1 MSNINTTLYGECLM
15 NFRDFVKKDNSKRV
29 QPEQEELEEYYEKEP
44 VEELDENTEE
54 DFGEEEPEDEYYEE
68 PVVYVPPQP
77 PQRTAQRIVQRPQ
90 PKVQRPTPRPAPR
103 QQPVYRPQPQRI
115 QRSAMPV
122 DQYNRPIQ
130 ISKKQLAENT
140 IENTANTLTEAIK
153 RKVDTI
159 FYRFGIQGLE
169 KLDEKILDTIEELQY
184 PEPKQ
189 IKKSGVNMRRVPG
202 KRVVRKPKPLPIQD
216 IEPAWKNVPE
226 DNGAIDESN
235 TDEFIE
241 ELPPE
246 PIYEDVQEPVE
257 EQVKEPIEE
266 QVEET
271 VEEEPQKELSM
282 MELAEQALSIDPSK
296 VMKHTPGGTNP
307 VFAPETVP
315 VRTPTE
321 PTEVPIALEVPEVAT
336 PKILTMPVIEEQKE
350 ETTSAPV
357 EQPVTAK
364 KTRKKKVEKD
374 TQTNEEK

>member
-1 MSNINTTLYGECLM
+1 M

-29 QPEQEELEEYYEKEP
+29 QPEPEELEEYYEEEP
-44 VEELDENTEE
+44 VEELEENTEE

-77 PQRTAQRIVQRPQ
+77 PQRVAQRPVQRAVHQQ
-90 PKVQRPTPRPAPR
+90 PKVQRPAPR
-103 QQPVYRPQPQRI
+103 QAPRPQPVYRPQPQRI
-115 QRSAMPV
+115 QRQAMPV

-189 IKKSGVNMRRVPG
+189 IKKSGVNMRRIPG

-226 DNGAIDESN
+226 VDESN
-235 TDEFIE
+235 TEEYIE
-241 ELPPE
+241 EQLQPE
-246 PIYEDVQEPVE
+246 PIYEETQEPVE
-257 EQVKEPIEE
+257 EPINEPIEE
-266 QVEET
+266 HVEET

-282 MELAEQALSIDPSK
+282 MELAEQALNIDPSK
-296 VMKHTPGGTNP
+296 VMKHEAGGTNP
-307 VFAPETVP
+307 VFAPQPVP

-350 ETTSAPV
+350 EPTSASV
-357 EQPVTAK
+357 EQPAPAK

-374 TQTNEEK
+374 AQTNEEK

>member
-1 MSNINTTLYGECLM
+1 MDNINTTLYGECLM
-15 NFRDFVKKDNSKRV
+15 NFRDFVKKDNKRTI
-29 QPEQEELEEYYEKEP
+29 PEEPVEYLEEP
-44 VEELDENTEE
+44 VEELDEDTEE
-54 DFGEEEPEDEYYEE
+54 DYGEEEDDTEDEYYDE
-68 PVVYVPPQP
+68 PVVFVPPQSQ
-77 PQRTAQRIVQRPQ
+77 QRVTQRPVQRVVHQQ
-90 PKVQRPTPRPAPR
+90 PKVQRPAPRPAPR
-103 QQPVYRPQPQRI
+103 PQPVYRQQPQRI
-115 QRSAMPV
+115 QRQAMPV

-226 DNGAIDESN
+226 VDESN
-235 TDEFIE
+235 TEEFFE

-246 PIYEDVQEPVE
+246 PIYEDVQEPIQEPVE
-257 EQVKEPIEE
+257 ET
-266 QVEET
+266 VEET

-282 MELAEQALSIDPSK
+282 MELAEQALNIDPSK
-296 VMKHTPGGTNP
+296 VMKHESGGTNP
-307 VFAPETVP
+307 VFAPQPVP

-321 PTEVPIALEVPEVAT
+321 PAEIPIALEVPEVAT

-350 ETTSAPV
+350 EPAPAPV
-357 EQPVTAK
+357 EQPAPAK
-364 KTRKKKVEKD
+364 KTRKKKEKEKD

>member
-1 MSNINTTLYGECLM
+1 M

-29 QPEQEELEEYYEKEP
+29 QPEPEELEEYYEEEP
-44 VEELDENTEE
+44 VEELEENTEE

-77 PQRTAQRIVQRPQ
+77 PQRVAQRPVQRAVHQQ
-90 PKVQRPTPRPAPR
+90 PKVQRPAPR
-103 QQPVYRPQPQRI
+103 QAPRPQPVYRPQPQRI
-115 QRSAMPV
+115 QRQAMPV

-189 IKKSGVNMRRVPG
+189 IKKSGVNMRRIPG

-216 IEPAWKNVPE
+216 IEPVWKNVPE
-226 DNGAIDESN
+226 DKGAIDESN
-235 TDEFIE
+235 TEEYIDEQ
-241 ELPPE
+241 LQPE
-246 PIYEDVQEPVE
+246 PIYENVQEPVE
-257 EQVKEPIEE
+257 EP
-266 QVEET
+266 VEESVEKP

-321 PTEVPIALEVPEVAT
+321 PTEVPIALEVPDVAT

-350 ETTSAPV
+350 ETSSAPV
-357 EQPVTAK
+357 EQPVTSK

>member
-1 MSNINTTLYGECLM
+1 M
-15 NFRDFVKKDNSKRV
+15 NFRDFVKKDNKRTI
-29 QPEQEELEEYYEKEP
+29 PEEP
-44 VEELDENTEE
+44 VEELDEDTEE
-54 DFGEEEPEDEYYEE
+54 DYGEEEDETEDEYYEE
-68 PVVYVPPQP
+68 PVVYVPPHQQ
-77 PQRTAQRIVQRPQ
+77 QRVAQRPVQRVVHQQ
-90 PKVQRPTPRPAPR
+90 PKVQRPAPRPAPR
-103 QQPVYRPQPQRI
+103 PQPVYRTQPQRI
-115 QRSAMPV
+115 QRQAMPV

-189 IKKSGVNMRRVPG
+189 AKKSGVNMRRVPG

-226 DNGAIDESN
+226 VDESN
-235 TDEFIE
+235 TEELFE

-246 PIYEDVQEPVE
+246 PIYEDVQEPIE
-257 EQVKEPIEE
+257 EPVEE

-271 VEEEPQKELSM
+271 IEEPVEEEPQKELSM
-282 MELAEQALSIDPSK
+282 MELAEQALNIDPSK
-296 VMKHTPGGTNP
+296 VMKHEAGGTNP
-307 VFAPETVP
+307 VFAPQTVP

-321 PTEVPIALEVPEVAT
+321 PAEIPIALEVPEVAT
-336 PKILTMPVIEEQKE
+336 PKILTMPVIEESKE
-350 ETTSAPV
+350 EPTPSPV
-357 EQPVTAK
+357 EQPAPAK
-364 KTRKKKVEKD
+364 KTRKKKEKD

>member
-1 MSNINTTLYGECLM
+1 M
-15 NFRDFVKKDNSKRV
+15 NFRDFVKEDNKRTRLIPIE
-29 QPEQEELEEYYEKEP
+29 PEEEYFEEDATEN
-44 VEELDENTEE
+44 VEDLDEDTEE
-54 DFGEEEPEDEYYEE
+54 DFDEEDEPVEYYEE
-68 PVVYVPPQP
+68 PAPRPAPRPV
-77 PQRTAQRIVQRPQ
+77 QRVVQRPQ
-90 PKVQRPTPRPAPR
+90 PKVQPRPVQRSIQRP
-103 QQPVYRPQPQRI
+103 QPVYRPQLQRV
-115 QRSAMPV
+115 QRQAMPV

-189 IKKSGVNMRRVPG
+189 TKKPGVNMRRVPG

-226 DNGAIDESN
+226 FKGAMDEPN
-235 TDEFIE
+235 TEEYFE

-257 EQVKEPIEE
+257 EPIEE
-266 QVEET
+266 QIEEP
-271 VEEEPQKELSM
+271 VKEEPQNELSM
-282 MELAEQALSIDPSK
+282 MELAEQALNIDPSK
-296 VMKHTPGGTNP
+296 VMKHEVGGKNP
-307 VFAPETVP
+307 VFEPQPVP

-321 PTEVPIALEVPEVAT
+321 PAELPIALEVPEVAS
-336 PKILTMPVIEEQKE
+336 PKILTMPVIEEPKE
-350 ETTSAPV
+350 APV
-357 EQPVTAK
+357 EEPVPVK

-374 TQTNEEK
+374 TQTNEEN

>member
-1 MSNINTTLYGECLM
+1 M
-15 NFRDFVKKDNSKRV
+15 NFRDFVKKDNRRTI
-29 QPEQEELEEYYEKEP
+29 PEEPEEYLEEP
-44 VEELDENTEE
+44 VEELDEDTE
-54 DFGEEEPEDEYYEE
+54 DDYGEEEDDTEDDAEYYEE
-68 PVVYVPPQP
+68 PVYLPPQP
-77 PQRTAQRIVQRPQ
+77 IKRVAQKPVSRVQRPQ
-90 PKVQRPTPRPAPR
+90 PRPAPRPAPR
-103 QQPVYRPQPQRI
+103 PQPQPVYRPQPQRI
-115 QRSAMPV
+115 QRQAMPV

-184 PEPKQ
+184 PEPKP
-189 IKKSGVNMRRVPG
+189 IKKSGVSMRRVPG

-216 IEPAWKNVPE
+216 IEQPVYEEP
-226 DNGAIDESN
+226 IDE
-235 TDEFIE
+235 TVYE
-241 ELPPE
+241 EQLPPE
-246 PIYEDVQEPVE
+246 PIYEEVQEPVE
-257 EQVKEPIEE
+257 EPIEE

-282 MELAEQALSIDPSK
+282 MELAEQALNIDPSK
-296 VMKHTPGGTNP
+296 VMKHEAGGTNP
-307 VFAPETVP
+307 VFAPQPVP

-321 PTEVPIALEVPEVAT
+321 PSEVPIALEVPEVAT

-350 ETTSAPV
+350 EPAPAPV
-357 EQPVTAK
+357 ETPAPTK

>member
-1 MSNINTTLYGECLM
+1 M
-15 NFRDFVKKDNSKRV
+15 NFRDFVKKDNKRTI
-29 QPEQEELEEYYEKEP
+29 PEEPEEYLEEP
-44 VEELDENTEE
+44 TEELDENTEE
-54 DFGEEEPEDEYYEE
+54 DYGEEEDEYYEE

-77 PQRTAQRIVQRPQ
+77 PQRVAQRPVQRVVHQQ
-90 PKVQRPTPRPAPR
+90 PKVQRPAPRPSPHP
-103 QQPVYRPQPQRI
+103 QHVYRPQPQRI

-189 IKKSGVNMRRVPG
+189 IKKSGVSMRRIPG

-216 IEPAWKNVPE
+216 IEPVWKNVPE
-226 DNGAIDESN
+226 VDESN
-235 TDEFIE
+235 TDELLE

-246 PIYEDVQEPVE
+246 PIYENTQEPVE
-257 EQVKEPIEE
+257 EPINEPIEE
-266 QVEET
+266 PLEEQVEDT
-271 VEEEPQKELSM
+271 VGEEPQKELSM
-282 MELAEQALSIDPSK
+282 MELAEQALNIDPSK
-296 VMKHTPGGTNP
+296 VMKHEAGGTNP
-307 VFAPETVP
+307 VFAPQPVP

-321 PTEVPIALEVPEVAT
+321 PTDVPLALEVPEVAT

-350 ETTSAPV
+350 EPASAPV
-357 EQPVTAK
+357 EQPAPAK

>member
-1 MSNINTTLYGECLM
+1 M
-15 NFRDFVKKDNSKRV
+15 NFRDFVKKDNKRTI
-29 QPEQEELEEYYEKEP
+29 PEEPVEYLEEP
-44 VEELDENTEE
+44 VEELDEDTEE
-54 DFGEEEPEDEYYEE
+54 DYGEEEDETEDEYYEE

-77 PQRTAQRIVQRPQ
+77 QQRVAQRPVQRVVHQQ
-90 PKVQRPTPRPAPR
+90 PKVQRPAPKPAPR
-103 QQPVYRPQPQRI
+103 PQPVYRPQPQRI
-115 QRSAMPV
+115 QRQAMPV

-189 IKKSGVNMRRVPG
+189 VKKSGVSMRRVPG

-226 DNGAIDESN
+226 VEESN
-235 TDEFIE
+235 TEEYIDEQ
-241 ELPPE
+241 LQSE

-257 EQVKEPIEE
+257 EPVEE

-282 MELAEQALSIDPSK
+282 MELAEQALNIDPSK
-296 VMKHTPGGTNP
+296 VMKHEAGGTNP
-307 VFAPETVP
+307 VFAPQPVP

-321 PTEVPIALEVPEVAT
+321 PAELPIALEVPEVAT

-350 ETTSAPV
+350 ETVSVLV
-357 EQPVTAK
+357 EQPAPAK
-364 KTRKKKVEKD
+364 KTRKKKEKD

>member
-1 MSNINTTLYGECLM
+1 M
-15 NFRDFVKKDNSKRV
+15 NFRDFVKKDNKRTI
-29 QPEQEELEEYYEKEP
+29 PEEPVEYLEEP
-44 VEELDENTEE
+44 AEELDEDTEE
-54 DFGEEEPEDEYYEE
+54 DYGEEEDDTEDEYYEE

-77 PQRTAQRIVQRPQ
+77 QQRAAQRPVQRVVHQQ
-90 PKVQRPTPRPAPR
+90 PKVQRPAPRPAPR
-103 QQPVYRPQPQRI
+103 PQPVYRQQPQRI

-189 IKKSGVNMRRVPG
+189 VKKSGVSMRRVPG

-226 DNGAIDESN
+226 VEESN
-235 TDEFIE
+235 TEEYIDEQLQSE
-241 ELPPE
+241 Q
-246 PIYEDVQEPVE
+246 IYEEVEEPV
-257 EQVKEPIEE
+257 VEPIEE

-282 MELAEQALSIDPSK
+282 IELAEQALNIDPTK
-296 VMKHTPGGTNP
+296 VMKHEAGGTNP
-307 VFAPETVP
+307 VFAPQPVP

-321 PTEVPIALEVPEVAT
+321 PAELPIALEVPEVAT
-336 PKILTMPVIEEQKE
+336 PKILTMSTIEEPKE
-350 ETTSAPV
+350 EPAPAPV
-357 EQPVTAK
+357 EQPAPAK
-364 KTRKKKVEKD
+364 KTRKKKEKD

>member
-1 MSNINTTLYGECLM
+1 M
-15 NFRDFVKKDNSKRV
+15 NFRDFVKKDNKRTI
-29 QPEQEELEEYYEKEP
+29 PEESVEYLEEP
-44 VEELDENTEE
+44 IEELDEDTEE
-54 DFGEEEPEDEYYEE
+54 DYGEEEDDTEDEYYEE

-77 PQRTAQRIVQRPQ
+77 QQRVTQRPVQRVVHQQ
-90 PKVQRPTPRPAPR
+90 PKVQRPAPRPAPR
-103 QQPVYRPQPQRI
+103 PQPVYRQQPQRI

-189 IKKSGVNMRRVPG
+189 IKKSGVSMRRVPG

-226 DNGAIDESN
+226 VDESN
-235 TDEFIE
+235 TEEYIE
-241 ELPPE
+241 EQLKPEQIYEEVEEPVVE
-246 PIYEDVQEPVE
+246 PIEEPVE
-257 EQVKEPIEE
+257 ES
-266 QVEET
+266 VEEH

-282 MELAEQALSIDPSK
+282 MELAEQALNIDPSK
-296 VMKHTPGGTNP
+296 VMKHEAGGTNP
-307 VFAPETVP
+307 VFAPQPVP
-315 VRTPTE
+315 VRTPSE
-321 PTEVPIALEVPEVAT
+321 PAELPIALEVPEVAT
-336 PKILTMPVIEEQKE
+336 PKILTMPTIEEPKE
-350 ETTSAPV
+350 EPAQAPV
-357 EQPVTAK
+357 EQPVAK

>member
-1 MSNINTTLYGECLM
+1 MANINTTLYGECLM
-15 NFRDFVKKDNSKRV
+15 NFRDFVKKDNKRTI
-29 QPEQEELEEYYEKEP
+29 PEEPVEYLEEP
-44 VEELDENTEE
+44 LEELDEDTEE
-54 DFGEEEPEDEYYEE
+54 DYGEEEDDTEDEYYEE

-77 PQRTAQRIVQRPQ
+77 QQRVAQRPVQRVVHQ
-90 PKVQRPTPRPAPR
+90 LSKVQRPAPKPAPR
-103 QQPVYRPQPQRI
+103 PQPVYRPQPQRI

-189 IKKSGVNMRRVPG
+189 AKKSGVSMRRVPG

-226 DNGAIDESN
+226 VDESN
-235 TDEFIE
+235 TEEFFE

-246 PIYEDVQEPVE
+246 PIYEEVQEPVE
-257 EQVKEPIEE
+257 EPIEE
-266 QVEET
+266 PI
-271 VEEEPQKELSM
+271 EEEPQKELSM
-282 MELAEQALSIDPSK
+282 MELAEQALNIDPSK
-296 VMKHTPGGTNP
+296 VMKHESGGTNP
-307 VFAPETVP
+307 VFAPQPVP

-321 PTEVPIALEVPEVAT
+321 PAEIPIALEVPEVST
-336 PKILTMPVIEEQKE
+336 PKIITMPVIEEQKE
-350 ETTSAPV
+350 EPSTAPV
-357 EQPVTAK
+357 EQPAPAK
-364 KTRKKKVEKD
+364 KTRKKKVEND

>member
-1 MSNINTTLYGECLM
+1 MANINTTLYGECLM
-15 NFRDFVKKDNSKRV
+15 NFRDFVKKDNKRTI
-29 QPEQEELEEYYEKEP
+29 PEEPLEYLEEP
-44 VEELDENTEE
+44 VEELDEDTE
-54 DFGEEEPEDEYYEE
+54 DDYGEEEDDTEDEYYEE

-90 PKVQRPTPRPAPR
+90 PKVQRPAPRPAPR
-103 QQPVYRPQPQRI
+103 PQPVYRPQPQRI

-184 PEPKQ
+184 PEPKP
-189 IKKSGVNMRRVPG
+189 IKKSGVSMRRVPG

-216 IEPAWKNVPE
+216 IEPSWKNVPE
-226 DNGAIDESN
+226 FKGEMEYPNTEEYIDEQ
-235 TDEFIE
+235 
-241 ELPPE
+241 LQPE
-246 PIYEDVQEPVE
+246 PMYEETQEPVE
-257 EQVKEPIEE
+257 EPVEEPIEE

-282 MELAEQALSIDPSK
+282 MELAEQALNIDPSK
-296 VMKHTPGGTNP
+296 VMKHEAGGTNP
-307 VFAPETVP
+307 VFAPQPVP

-321 PTEVPIALEVPEVAT
+321 PAELPIALEVPEVAT

-350 ETTSAPV
+350 EPAPAPV
-357 EQPVTAK
+357 EQPAPAK
-364 KTRKKKVEKD
+364 KTRKKKEKD

>member
-1 MSNINTTLYGECLM
+1 MANINTTLYGECLM
-15 NFRDFVKKDNSKRV
+15 NFRDFVKKDNKRTI
-29 QPEQEELEEYYEKEP
+29 PEEPEYLEEP
-44 VEELDENTEE
+44 TEELDEDTEE
-54 DFGEEEPEDEYYEE
+54 DYGEEEDDTEDEYYEE

-77 PQRTAQRIVQRPQ
+77 PQRVAQRPVQRVVHQQ
-90 PKVQRPTPRPAPR
+90 PKVQRPAPRPAPR
-103 QQPVYRPQPQRI
+103 PQPVYRTQPQRI

-189 IKKSGVNMRRVPG
+189 IKKSGVSMRRVPG
-202 KRVVRKPKPLPIQD
+202 KRVVRKAKPLPIQD
-216 IEPAWKNVPE
+216 IEQPVYEEPV
-226 DNGAIDESN
+226 DEVY
-235 TDEFIE
+235 E
-241 ELPPE
+241 EQLPPE
-246 PIYEDVQEPVE
+246 PIYEDVQEPIQEPVE
-257 EQVKEPIEE
+257 EPIEE
-266 QVEET
+266 PVEET

-282 MELAEQALSIDPSK
+282 MELAEQALNIDPSK
-296 VMKHTPGGTNP
+296 VMKHEAGGKNP
-307 VFAPETVP
+307 VFEPQPVP

-321 PTEVPIALEVPEVAT
+321 PAEIPIALEVPEVAT

-350 ETTSAPV
+350 EPAPAPV
-357 EQPVTAK
+357 EQPAPAK
-364 KTRKKKVEKD
+364 KTRKKKEKD

>member
-1 MSNINTTLYGECLM
+1 M
-15 NFRDFVKKDNSKRV
+15 NFRDFVKKDNRRTI
-29 QPEQEELEEYYEKEP
+29 PEEPEEYLEEP
-44 VEELDENTEE
+44 VEELDEDTE
-54 DFGEEEPEDEYYEE
+54 DDYGEEEDDTDDEYYEE
-68 PVVYVPPQP
+68 SVVYEP

-90 PKVQRPTPRPAPR
+90 AKVQRLSLKPAPR
-103 QQPVYRPQPQRI
+103 PVYRPQPQRI
-115 QRSAMPV
+115 QRQAMPV

-140 IENTANTLTEAIK
+140 IESTANTLTEAIK

-184 PEPKQ
+184 PEPKP
-189 IKKSGVNMRRVPG
+189 IKKSGVSMRRVPG
-202 KRVVRKPKPLPIQD
+202 KRVVRKQKPLPIED
-216 IEPAWKNVPE
+216 IKPAWKNVPE
-226 DNGAIDESN
+226 FKGEIDEPN
-235 TDEFIE
+235 IE
-241 ELPPE
+241 EVYEEQLPPE

-257 EQVKEPIEE
+257 ELIEE

-271 VEEEPQKELSM
+271 VEEPQKELSM
-282 MELAEQALSIDPSK
+282 MELAEQALNIDPSK
-296 VMKHTPGGTNP
+296 VMKHEAGGTNP
-307 VFAPETVP
+307 VFAPQPVP

-321 PTEVPIALEVPEVAT
+321 PAEVPIALEVPEVST

-350 ETTSAPV
+350 EPAQAPV
-357 EQPVTAK
+357 ETPAPAK

>member
-1 MSNINTTLYGECLM
+1 MANINTTLYGECLM
-15 NFRDFVKKDNSKRV
+15 NFRDFVKKDNKRTI
-29 QPEQEELEEYYEKEP
+29 PEEPVEYLEEP
-44 VEELDENTEE
+44 VEELDEDTE
-54 DFGEEEPEDEYYEE
+54 DDYGEEEDDTEDEYYEE

-90 PKVQRPTPRPAPR
+90 PKVQRPAPRPAPR
-103 QQPVYRPQPQRI
+103 PQPVYRPQPQRI

-189 IKKSGVNMRRVPG
+189 IKKSGVSMRRVPG
-202 KRVVRKPKPLPIQD
+202 KRVVRKQKPLPIQD

-226 DNGAIDESN
+226 MEEPITE
-235 TDEFIE
+235 EYIE
-241 ELPPE
+241 DLPPE
-246 PIYEDVQEPVE
+246 PIYEEVQEPVE
-257 EQVKEPIEE
+257 EPIEE

-271 VEEEPQKELSM
+271 VEEPQKELSM
-282 MELAEQALSIDPSK
+282 MELAEQALNIDPSK
-296 VMKHTPGGTNP
+296 VMKHEAGGTNP
-307 VFAPETVP
+307 VFAPQPVP

-321 PTEVPIALEVPEVAT
+321 PAELPIALEVPEVAT

-350 ETTSAPV
+350 EPAPAPV
-357 EQPVTAK
+357 EQPAPAK

>member
-1 MSNINTTLYGECLM
+1 
-15 NFRDFVKKDNSKRV
+15 
-29 QPEQEELEEYYEKEP
+29 
-44 VEELDENTEE
+44 
-54 DFGEEEPEDEYYEE
+54 
-68 PVVYVPPQP
+68 
-77 PQRTAQRIVQRPQ
+77 
-90 PKVQRPTPRPAPR
+90 
-103 QQPVYRPQPQRI
+103 
-115 QRSAMPV
+115 MPV

-189 IKKSGVNMRRVPG
+189 IKKSGVSMRRVPG

-226 DNGAIDESN
+226 VDESN
-235 TDEFIE
+235 TEEFFE

-246 PIYEDVQEPVE
+246 PIYEEVQEPVE
-257 EQVKEPIEE
+257 EPIEE
-266 QVEET
+266 PI
-271 VEEEPQKELSM
+271 EEEPQKELSM
-282 MELAEQALSIDPSK
+282 MELAEQALNIDPSK
-296 VMKHTPGGTNP
+296 VMKHESGGTNP
-307 VFAPETVP
+307 VFAPQPVP

-321 PTEVPIALEVPEVAT
+321 PAEIPIALEVPEVST

-350 ETTSAPV
+350 EPATAPV
-357 EQPVTAK
+357 EQPAPAK

>member
-1 MSNINTTLYGECLM
+1 M
-15 NFRDFVKKDNSKRV
+15 NFRDFVKKDNKRTI
-29 QPEQEELEEYYEKEP
+29 PEEPVEYLEEQ
-44 VEELDENTEE
+44 VEELDEDTEE
-54 DFGEEEPEDEYYEE
+54 DYGEEEDDTEDEYYEE
-68 PVVYVPPQP
+68 PAMYVPPQP
-77 PQRTAQRIVQRPQ
+77 QQRVAQRPVQRVVHQQ
-90 PKVQRPTPRPAPR
+90 PKVQRPTPRPSQSP
-103 QQPVYRPQPQRI
+103 QPVYRQQPQRI
-115 QRSAMPV
+115 QRQAMPV

-189 IKKSGVNMRRVPG
+189 VKKSGVSMRRVPG

-226 DNGAIDESN
+226 VEESN
-235 TDEFIE
+235 TEEYIDEQ
-241 ELPPE
+241 LQSE

-257 EQVKEPIEE
+257 EPVEE

-282 MELAEQALSIDPSK
+282 MELAEQALNIDPSK
-296 VMKHTPGGTNP
+296 VMKHEAGGTNP
-307 VFAPETVP
+307 VFAPQPVP

-321 PTEVPIALEVPEVAT
+321 PAELPIALEVPEVAT

-350 ETTSAPV
+350 ETVSVPV
-357 EQPVTAK
+357 EQPAPAK

>member
-1 MSNINTTLYGECLM
+1 M
-15 NFRDFVKKDNSKRV
+15 NFRDFVKEDNKRTRLIPTE
-29 QPEQEELEEYYEKEP
+29 PEEEYFEEDATEA
-44 VEELDENTEE
+44 VEDLDENTEGDFVEE
-54 DFGEEEPEDEYYEE
+54 DEPVEYYEE
-68 PVVYVPPQP
+68 PAPRPAPRQAPRPV
-77 PQRTAQRIVQRPQ
+77 QRVVQRPQ
-90 PKVQRPTPRPAPR
+90 PKVQPRPVQRPIQR
-103 QQPVYRPQPQRI
+103 PQPVYRPQPQRV
-115 QRSAMPV
+115 QRQAMPV

-202 KRVVRKPKPLPIQD
+202 KRVVRKAKPLPIQN
-216 IEPAWKNVPE
+216 IEPTWKNVLEKEEP
-226 DNGAIDESN
+226 N
-235 TDEFIE
+235 TDEFFE
-241 ELPPE
+241 ELPE

-257 EQVKEPIEE
+257 EPVEEPIEE
-266 QVEET
+266 QVEEP
-271 VEEEPQKELSM
+271 VKEEPQNELSM
-282 MELAEQALSIDPSK
+282 MELAEQALNIDPSK
-296 VMKHTPGGTNP
+296 VMKHEVGGKNP
-307 VFAPETVP
+307 VFEPQPVP

-321 PTEVPIALEVPEVAT
+321 PTELPIALEVPEVAS

-350 ETTSAPV
+350 EPAPAPV
-357 EQPVTAK
+357 EEPAPVK

-374 TQTNEEK
+374 TQTNEEN

>member
-1 MSNINTTLYGECLM
+1 LANINTTLYGECLM
-15 NFRDFVKKDNSKRV
+15 NFRDFVKKDNKRTI
-29 QPEQEELEEYYEKEP
+29 PEEPEYLEEP
-44 VEELDENTEE
+44 VEELDEDTEE
-54 DFGEEEPEDEYYEE
+54 DYGEEEDDTEDEYYEE

-77 PQRTAQRIVQRPQ
+77 PQRVAQRPVQKSVHQQ
-90 PKVQRPTPRPAPR
+90 PKVQRPAPRPAPR
-103 QQPVYRPQPQRI
+103 PQPVYRPQPQRI

-130 ISKKQLAENT
+130 IGKKQLAENT

-189 IKKSGVNMRRVPG
+189 IKKSGVSMRRVPG

-216 IEPAWKNVPE
+216 IEQPVYEEPV
-226 DNGAIDESN
+226 DEVY
-235 TDEFIE
+235 E
-241 ELPPE
+241 EQLPPE
-246 PIYEDVQEPVE
+246 PVYEDVQEPIEEPVE
-257 EQVKEPIEE
+257 EPIEE
-266 QVEET
+266 QVEEP
-271 VEEEPQKELSM
+271 VEKEPQKELSM
-282 MELAEQALSIDPSK
+282 MELAEQALNIDPSK
-296 VMKHTPGGTNP
+296 VMKHEVGGTNP
-307 VFAPETVP
+307 VFAPQPVP

-321 PTEVPIALEVPEVAT
+321 PAEIPIALEVPEVAT
-336 PKILTMPVIEEQKE
+336 PKILTMPVIEEPKE
-350 ETTSAPV
+350 EPIPAPV
-357 EQPVTAK
+357 EQPAPAK

>member
-1 MSNINTTLYGECLM
+1 MNNINTTLYGECLM
-15 NFRDFVKKDNSKRV
+15 NFRDFVKKDNKRTI
-29 QPEQEELEEYYEKEP
+29 PEEPVEYFEEP
-44 VEELDENTEE
+44 VEELYENTEDAYGDEE
-54 DFGEEEPEDEYYEE
+54 DDTEDEYYEE

-77 PQRTAQRIVQRPQ
+77 QQRTPQRIVQRPQ
-90 PKVQRPTPRPAPR
+90 AKVQRPAPKPAQRP
-103 QQPVYRPQPQRI
+103 QSVYRQQPQRI

-216 IEPAWKNVPE
+216 IEPTWKNVPE
-226 DNGAIDESN
+226 MEESN
-235 TDEFIE
+235 TE
-241 ELPPE
+241 EIFEKFPPE
-246 PIYEDVQEPVE
+246 PIYEEVQEPVE
-257 EQVKEPIEE
+257 EPIEE
-266 QVEET
+266 PVEEP

-282 MELAEQALSIDPSK
+282 MELAEQALNIDPSK
-296 VMKHTPGGTNP
+296 VMKHEAGVTNP
-307 VFAPETVP
+307 VFAPQPVQ

-350 ETTSAPV
+350 ESTPAPV
-357 EQPVTAK
+357 EQPAPVK

-374 TQTNEEK
+374 TQTNEEKEK

>member
-1 MSNINTTLYGECLM
+1 MANINTTLYGECLM
-15 NFRDFVKKDNSKRV
+15 NFRDFVKKDNKRTI
-29 QPEQEELEEYYEKEP
+29 PEEPVEYLEEP
-44 VEELDENTEE
+44 VEELDEDTEE
-54 DFGEEEPEDEYYEE
+54 DYGEEEDDTEDEYYEE

-77 PQRTAQRIVQRPQ
+77 PQRAAQRIVQRPQ
-90 PKVQRPTPRPAPR
+90 PKVQRPAPRPAPR
-103 QQPVYRPQPQRI
+103 PQPVYRPQPQRI

-189 IKKSGVNMRRVPG
+189 IKKSGVSMRRVPG

-216 IEPAWKNVPE
+216 IEPSWKNVPE
-226 DNGAIDESN
+226 VDEAN
-235 TDEFIE
+235 TDEFFE

-246 PIYEDVQEPVE
+246 PIYEEVQEPVE
-257 EQVKEPIEE
+257 EPVEEPIEE
-266 QVEET
+266 Q

-282 MELAEQALSIDPSK
+282 MELAEQALNIDPSK
-296 VMKHTPGGTNP
+296 VMKHEAGGTNP
-307 VFAPETVP
+307 VFAPQPVP

-321 PTEVPIALEVPEVAT
+321 PAEVPIALEVPEVAT

-350 ETTSAPV
+350 EPAPAPV
-357 EQPVTAK
+357 EQPAPAK
-364 KTRKKKVEKD
+364 KTRKKKEKD

>member
-1 MSNINTTLYGECLM
+1 M
-15 NFRDFVKKDNSKRV
+15 NFRDFVKKDNKRTI
-29 QPEQEELEEYYEKEP
+29 PEEPEEYLEEP
-44 VEELDENTEE
+44 VEELDEDTEV
-54 DFGEEEPEDEYYEE
+54 DYGEEEDDTEDEYYEE

-77 PQRTAQRIVQRPQ
+77 PQRVAQRPIQRVVHQQ
-90 PKVQRPTPRPAPR
+90 PKVQRPVPRPAPR
-103 QQPVYRPQPQRI
+103 PQPVHRPQPQRI

-189 IKKSGVNMRRVPG
+189 IKKSGVSMRRIPG

-216 IEPAWKNVPE
+216 IEQPVYEEP
-226 DNGAIDESN
+226 IDE
-235 TDEFIE
+235 TVYE
-241 ELPPE
+241 EPVSPE
-246 PIYEDVQEPVE
+246 PIYEDTQEPVE
-257 EQVKEPIEE
+257 EPVKEPIEE
-266 QVEET
+266 PIEEHVDGT
-271 VEEEPQKELSM
+271 VEEEPKKELSM

-296 VMKHTPGGTNP
+296 VIKHTPGGTNP
-307 VFAPETVP
+307 VFAPQPVP

-350 ETTSAPV
+350 EPASAPV
-357 EQPVTAK
+357 EQPAPAK

>member
-1 MSNINTTLYGECLM
+1 M
-15 NFRDFVKKDNSKRV
+15 NFRDFVKKDNKRTI
-29 QPEQEELEEYYEKEP
+29 PEEPVEYLEEP
-44 VEELDENTEE
+44 LEELDEDTEE
-54 DFGEEEPEDEYYEE
+54 DCGHEEDDTEDEYYEE

-77 PQRTAQRIVQRPQ
+77 QHRVAQRPVQRVVHQQ
-90 PKVQRPTPRPAPR
+90 PKVQRPAPRPAPR
-103 QQPVYRPQPQRI
+103 PQPVYRPQPQRI
-115 QRSAMPV
+115 QRQAMPV

-140 IENTANTLTEAIK
+140 IENTANTLTDAIK

-189 IKKSGVNMRRVPG
+189 IKKSGVSMRRVPG

-226 DNGAIDESN
+226 VDETNTEEYIDEQLQS
-235 TDEFIE
+235 
-241 ELPPE
+241 E
-246 PIYEDVQEPVE
+246 PIYEDVQEPIQEPVE
-257 EQVKEPIEE
+257 EPVEE

-282 MELAEQALSIDPSK
+282 MELAEQALNIDPSK
-296 VMKHTPGGTNP
+296 VMKHEAGVTNP
-307 VFAPETVP
+307 VFAPQTVP

-321 PTEVPIALEVPEVAT
+321 PTEIPIALEVPEVAT

-350 ETTSAPV
+350 EPAPAPV
-357 EQPVTAK
+357 EQPAPAK
-364 KTRKKKVEKD
+364 KTRKKKEKD

>member
-1 MSNINTTLYGECLM
+1 M
-15 NFRDFVKKDNSKRV
+15 NFRDFVKKDNKRTI
-29 QPEQEELEEYYEKEP
+29 PEEPVEYFEDP
-44 VEELDENTEE
+44 VEELDEDTEE
-54 DFGEEEPEDEYYEE
+54 DYGEEEDETEDEYYEE

-77 PQRTAQRIVQRPQ
+77 QQRVAQRPIQRVVHQQ
-90 PKVQRPTPRPAPR
+90 PKVQIPAPKPAPR
-103 QQPVYRPQPQRI
+103 PQPVYRPQPQRI

-189 IKKSGVNMRRVPG
+189 IKKSGVSMRRVPG

-216 IEPAWKNVPE
+216 IEPALKNVPE
-226 DNGAIDESN
+226 VDESN
-235 TDEFIE
+235 TEEFFE

-246 PIYEDVQEPVE
+246 PIYEDSQEPIQEPVE
-257 EQVKEPIEE
+257 EPIEE
-266 QVEET
+266 PVEET

-282 MELAEQALSIDPSK
+282 MELAEQALNIDPSK
-296 VMKHTPGGTNP
+296 VMKHESGGTNP
-307 VFAPETVP
+307 VFAPQPVP

-321 PTEVPIALEVPEVAT
+321 PAEIPIALEVPEVAT
-336 PKILTMPVIEEQKE
+336 PKILTMPVIEESKE
-350 ETTSAPV
+350 ESASAPV
-357 EQPVTAK
+357 EQPAPAK
-364 KTRKKKVEKD
+364 KTRKKKEKD

>member
-1 MSNINTTLYGECLM
+1 M
-15 NFRDFVKKDNSKRV
+15 NFRDFVKKDNKHV
-29 QPEQEELEEYYEKEP
+29 IPEEQEFYEEP
-44 VEELDENTEE
+44 IEELDEDTE
-54 DFGEEEPEDEYYEE
+54 DDYGEEENDTEDEYYEE

-77 PQRTAQRIVQRPQ
+77 LQRAAQRIAQRPQ
-90 PKVQRPTPRPAPR
+90 PKVQRPAPRPAPR
-103 QQPVYRPQPQRI
+103 PQPVYRQQPQRI

-184 PEPKQ
+184 PEPKP
-189 IKKSGVNMRRVPG
+189 IKKTGVNMRRVPG

-216 IEPAWKNVPE
+216 IEPSWKNVPE
-226 DNGAIDESN
+226 FKGAMEYPN
-235 TDEFIE
+235 TEEFFE

-246 PIYEDVQEPVE
+246 PIYEGVQEPVE
-257 EQVKEPIEE
+257 EPVEE
-266 QVEET
+266 QVTETVEQPVEGT

-282 MELAEQALSIDPSK
+282 MELAEQALNIDPSK
-296 VMKHTPGGTNP
+296 VMKHEAGGKNP
-307 VFAPETVP
+307 VFEPQPVP

-321 PTEVPIALEVPEVAT
+321 PAEIPIALEVPEVAT

-350 ETTSAPV
+350 EPAPAPV
-357 EQPVTAK
+357 EQPAPAK
-364 KTRKKKVEKD
+364 KTRKKKEKD

>member
-1 MSNINTTLYGECLM
+1 M
-15 NFRDFVKKDNSKRV
+15 NFRDFVKKDNKRTI
-29 QPEQEELEEYYEKEP
+29 PEEPVEYLEDP
-44 VEELDENTEE
+44 VEELDEDTEE
-54 DFGEEEPEDEYYEE
+54 DYGEEEDETEDEYYEE

-77 PQRTAQRIVQRPQ
+77 QQRVAQRPVQRVVHQ
-90 PKVQRPTPRPAPR
+90 QSKVQRPAPKPAPR
-103 QQPVYRPQPQRI
+103 PQPVYRPQPQRI

-189 IKKSGVNMRRVPG
+189 IKKSGVSMRRVPG

-226 DNGAIDESN
+226 VDES
-235 TDEFIE
+235 TTEEFFE

-246 PIYEDVQEPVE
+246 PIYEDVQEPIQEPVE
-257 EQVKEPIEE
+257 EPIEE
-266 QVEET
+266 PVEET

-282 MELAEQALSIDPSK
+282 MELAEQALNIAPSK
-296 VMKHTPGGTNP
+296 VMKHEAGGTNP
-307 VFAPETVP
+307 VFAPQTVP

-321 PTEVPIALEVPEVAT
+321 PAEIPIALEVPEVAT
-336 PKILTMPVIEEQKE
+336 PKILTMPVIEEPKE
-350 ETTSAPV
+350 ESASAPV
-357 EQPVTAK
+357 EQPAPAK
-364 KTRKKKVEKD
+364 KTRKKKEKE

>member
-1 MSNINTTLYGECLM
+1 MANINTTLYGECLM
-15 NFRDFVKKDNSKRV
+15 NFRDFVKKDNKHTI
-29 QPEQEELEEYYEKEP
+29 PEETEEYLEEP
-44 VEELDENTEE
+44 VEELDEDTE
-54 DFGEEEPEDEYYEE
+54 DDYGEEEDDTEDEYYEE

-77 PQRTAQRIVQRPQ
+77 PQRAAQRIVQRPQ

-103 QQPVYRPQPQRI
+103 PQPVYRPQPQRI

-216 IEPAWKNVPE
+216 IEPTWKNVLDKEEP
-226 DNGAIDESN
+226 N
-235 TDEFIE
+235 TDEFFE
-241 ELPPE
+241 ELPE

-257 EQVKEPIEE
+257 EPIEE

-271 VEEEPQKELSM
+271 VKEEPQQELSM
-282 MELAEQALSIDPSK
+282 MELAEQALNIDPSK
-296 VMKHTPGGTNP
+296 VMKHEAGGTNP
-307 VFAPETVP
+307 VFAPQPVP

-321 PTEVPIALEVPEVAT
+321 PAEVPIALEVPEVAS
-336 PKILTMPVIEEQKE
+336 PKILTMPVIEEPKE
-350 ETTSAPV
+350 EPAPAPV
-357 EQPVTAK
+357 EQPAPAK

>member
-1 MSNINTTLYGECLM
+1 M
-15 NFRDFVKKDNSKRV
+15 NFRDFVKKDNKHV
-29 QPEQEELEEYYEKEP
+29 IPEEQEFYEEP
-44 VEELDENTEE
+44 VEELDEDTE
-54 DFGEEEPEDEYYEE
+54 DDYGEEEDDTEDEYYEE

-90 PKVQRPTPRPAPR
+90 PKVQKPAPRPAPHP
-103 QQPVYRPQPQRI
+103 QPVYRTQPQRI
-115 QRSAMPV
+115 QRKAMPM

-189 IKKSGVNMRRVPG
+189 IKKTGVSMRRVPG

-216 IEPAWKNVPE
+216 IEPSWKNVPE
-226 DNGAIDESN
+226 FKGTMDYPNTEEYIDEQ
-235 TDEFIE
+235 
-241 ELPPE
+241 LQPE
-246 PIYEDVQEPVE
+246 PIYEEVQEPVE
-257 EQVKEPIEE
+257 EPIEE
-266 QVEET
+266 QVEKNIEQPVEET

-282 MELAEQALSIDPSK
+282 MELAEQALNIDPSK
-296 VMKHTPGGTNP
+296 IMKHEAGGTNP
-307 VFAPETVP
+307 VFAPQPVP

-321 PTEVPIALEVPEVAT
+321 PTEVPIALEVPEVT
-336 PKILTMPVIEEQKE
+336 SPKILTMPVIEEKKE
-350 ETTSAPV
+350 EPASAPV
-357 EQPVTAK
+357 EETPAPIK
-364 KTRKKKVEKD
+364 KTRRKKIEKD
-374 TQTNEEK
+374 K